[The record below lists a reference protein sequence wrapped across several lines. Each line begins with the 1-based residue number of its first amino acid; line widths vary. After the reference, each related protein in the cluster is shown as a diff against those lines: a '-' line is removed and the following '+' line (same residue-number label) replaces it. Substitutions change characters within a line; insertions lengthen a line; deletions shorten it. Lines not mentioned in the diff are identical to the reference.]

1 MQYAQYPYKKGK
13 FGHREMQ
20 REGNVGKWGEKA
32 HLQAKESVMEQI
44 LPCQP
49 SEGTKHVKNFELQK
63 SETISFHFLSHLA
76 YSILL
81 QQYANAE
88 TL

>member
-49 SEGTKHVKNFELQK
+49 SEGTKHVNKFPFFKPSSLQY
-63 SETISFHFLSHLA
+63 FVVA
-76 YSILL
+76 VC
-81 QQYANAE
+81 
-88 TL
+88 